1 MSPNCS
7 CDTPGNAPYAEA
19 HVSAK
24 VVQARWRAMQ
34 VAKGREE
41 MKSLVVLCHRCGTAL
56 KRTHVQGFMKCDDCQ
71 RVVPRVSA

>member
-1 MSPNCS
+1 
-7 CDTPGNAPYAEA
+7 
-19 HVSAK
+19 
-24 VVQARWRAMQ
+24 MQ